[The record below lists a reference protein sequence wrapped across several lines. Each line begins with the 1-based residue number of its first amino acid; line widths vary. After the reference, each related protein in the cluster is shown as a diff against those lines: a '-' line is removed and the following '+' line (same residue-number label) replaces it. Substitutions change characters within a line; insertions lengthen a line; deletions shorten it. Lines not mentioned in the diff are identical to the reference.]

1 MNTPAETSPQITI
14 DSLDPKQYIVI
25 KGAKVHNLKNID
37 VAIPR
42 NKLVVLTGLSGS
54 GKSSLAF
61 DTLFAEG
68 QRMYVESLSSY
79 ARQFLG
85 RMEKPDV
92 EYIRGVS
99 PAIAIEQKV
108 STRNPRST
116 VGTSTEIYDYL
127 KLLFARVGVTY
138 SPVSGHVVKRDT
150 ITDVINYIF
159 SHQPNQDGS
168 PQRVMIMTP
177 LIVHEG
183 RTLDYELKILLQ
195 KGYTRIVVDGGRNR
209 SGEPAASPTGWKV
222 AQIEDLL
229 EQDADLVNVLASNA
243 DLELLV
249 DRGTVLLDENG
260 QPDED
265 TQYRFSDSVQTA
277 FNEGDSVCR
286 VNVMGRADGSVE
298 TRTFSDKF
306 EMDGITFE
314 EPSVNLFTF
323 NNPYGACRRCDG
335 FGKVL
340 GIDPDLV
347 VPDKGLS
354 VFEGAIAPWRSE
366 KMSEEFLKPLLKN
379 GIRFDFPIHRPFK
392 ELSQQQKDLLWTGN
406 EFFSGL
412 YDFFSWVESQTFKVQ
427 YRVML
432 SRYRG
437 KTTCPECRG
446 SRLRKDASYVKLPH
460 PPASSPS
467 QVEGVTPVGSSPLS
481 FTRSEVGVSITD
493 IVLKPITEAAA
504 YFRAL
509 ELPETQQKVASRILI
524 EIKNRLDYME
534 RVGLG
539 YLTLNRLTNSL
550 SGGEYQRIKLATS
563 LGSALVG
570 SMYILDEPSIGLH
583 PRDTKRLVSVLESLR
598 DMGNTVIVVEH
609 EEEVMRAADQLI
621 DIGPEAGTG
630 GGHLVFQGN
639 WAEIEGEEERSKG
652 IKQERSK
659 GGEKS
664 YNGSLIAS
672 AFPSH
677 TLDFL
682 TGRETIPVPKFRR
695 RATHFI
701 NLRGA
706 NENNLKHVDARFPL
720 NTLTVVTGVS
730 GSGKSTLIRKVLY
743 PALSRQ
749 KGDVAEEA
757 GRYSELSGSLERIV
771 AIEMIDQNP
780 IGKSSRSNPVT
791 YIKAYDYLRQTMADQ
806 PISKSRGY
814 KPSQFSFNVDGGRCE
829 VCQGEGEVKVEMQF
843 MADIYLKCE
852 GCNGRRFKQEVL
864 EVTLDGKNISDI
876 LNLTVDEAIEFFRKA
891 DPKMADKL
899 MPLQEVGL
907 GYIGLGQSANTLS
920 GGEAQRVKLASYLG
934 KGNPNKGGTL
944 FIFDEPTTG
953 LHFHDIRKLLKAIN
967 ALVDQGD
974 SVIIIEHNMEI
985 IKCAD
990 HIIDLGP
997 EGGET
1002 GGYLTFEGTP
1012 EAMAQLPAGE
1022 NYTADFL
1029 REKL

>member
-1 MNTPAETSPQITI
+1 MQPAIAPSSYPPVE
-14 DSLDPKQYIVI
+14 SLDPRQFIVI

-108 STRNPRST
+108 TSRNPRST
-116 VGTSTEIYDYL
+116 VGTSTEIYDYF
-127 KLLFARVGVTY
+127 KLLFARAGITY
-138 SPVSGHVVKRDT
+138 SPISGGVVKKDT
-150 ITDVINYIF
+150 VTDVVNYLYSF
-159 SHQPNQDGS
+159 PDG
-168 PQRVMIMTP
+168 QRIMIMAP
-177 LIVHEG
+177 LRINED
-183 RTLDYELKILLQ
+183 RTLTYELKILLQ
-195 KGYTRIVVDGGRNR
+195 KGYTRIVTDGVV
-209 SGEPAASPTGWKV
+209 K
-222 AQIEDLL
+222 QIEALL
-229 EQDADLVNVLASNA
+229 EDEKATDRDLRHTT
-243 DLELLV
+243 LEILI
-249 DRGTVLLDENG
+249 DRGTVQHDADGN
-260 QPDED
+260 PDEEG
-265 TQYRFSDSVQTA
+265 QYRYSDSVQTA
-277 FNEGDSVCR
+277 FSEGEGICR
-286 VNVMGRADGSVE
+286 VDVVDRSGVPEESRG
-298 TRTFSDKF
+298 FSDKF
-306 EMDGITFE
+306 ELDDIAFE

-347 VPDKGLS
+347 IPDKNLS

-392 ELSQQQKDLLWTGN
+392 DLTPAQQDLLWNGN
-406 EFFSGL
+406 NYFQGINAFF
-412 YDFFSWVESQTFKVQ
+412 DFVESQTFKVQ

-446 SRLRKDASYVKLPH
+446 SRLRKDASFVK
-460 PPASSPS
+460 
-467 QVEGVTPVGSSPLS
+467 VG
-481 FTRSEVGVSITD
+481 GKSITD
-493 IVLKPITEAAA
+493 LVLMPLTETTAF
-504 YFRAL
+504 FRDL
-509 ELPETQQKVASRILI
+509 QLPVQQQQIANRILI
-524 EIKNRLDYME
+524 EIQNRLDYME

-583 PRDTKRLVSVLESLR
+583 PRDTQRLVSVLETLR
-598 DMGNTVIVVEH
+598 DLGNTVIVVEH
-609 EEEVMRAADQLI
+609 EEEVMRAADEII
-621 DIGPEAGTG
+621 DIGPDAG
-630 GGHLVFQGN
+630 V
-639 WAEIEGEEERSKG
+639 
-652 IKQERSK
+652 K
-659 GGEKS
+659 GGELMFQGTLDEIMQQAEVGERS
-664 YNGSLIAS
+664 
-672 AFPSH
+672 PSH
-677 TLDFL
+677 TINFL
-682 TGRETIPVPKFRR
+682 NGTDRIETPTFRR
-695 RATHFI
+695 TATHFI
-701 NLRGA
+701 EVQGA
-706 NENNLKHVDARFPL
+706 RENNLKDVTVRFPL
-720 NTLTVVTGVS
+720 NTLTVITGVS
-730 GSGKSTLIRKVLY
+730 GSGKSTLVRKVLY
-743 PALSRQ
+743 PALMRHRGETS
-749 KGDVAEEA
+749 EEN
-757 GRYSELSGSLERIV
+757 GRFDGLGGSLDRIMAV
-771 AIEMIDQNP
+771 EMIDQNP

-791 YIKAYDYLRQTMADQ
+791 YIKAYDYLRQVMADQ
-806 PISKSRGY
+806 PISKARGY
-814 KPSQFSFNVDGGRCE
+814 KPSHFSFNVDGGRCE

-852 GCNGRRFKQEVL
+852 GCNGQRFKQEVL
-864 EVTLDGKNISDI
+864 EVLLHDKNVSDI
-876 LNLTVDEAIEFFRKA
+876 LGMTVDEAIDFFRKA

-920 GGEAQRVKLASYLG
+920 GGEAQRVKLASFLG
-934 KGNPNKGGTL
+934 KGNPNKGQTL

-974 SVIIIEHNMEI
+974 SVIIIEHNTEI

-997 EGGET
+997 EGGQT
-1002 GGYLTFEGTP
+1002 GGYVTFEGTP
-1012 EAMAQLPAGE
+1012 EQMVQLTDG
-1022 NYTADFL
+1022 NYTAEFL
-1029 REKL
+1029 RGKV

>member
-1 MNTPAETSPQITI
+1 MTPAI
-14 DSLDPKQYIVI
+14 DVDQPRAVDHLDPKQFIII
-25 KGAKVHNLKNID
+25 KGAKVHNLKGID

-92 EYIRGVS
+92 EYIKGVS

-127 KLLFARVGVTY
+127 KLLFGRAGITY
-138 SPVSGHVVKRDT
+138 SPISGQEVRRDT
-150 ITDVINYIF
+150 ITDVVKYIF
-159 SHQPNQDGS
+159 SFETGK
-168 PQRVMIMTP
+168 RVLIMTP

-195 KGYTRIVVDGGRNR
+195 KGYTRVVIDGQTVQV
-209 SGEPAASPTGWKV
+209 E
-222 AQIEDLL
+222 ELL
-229 EQDADLVNVLASNA
+229 EQEADRVNALVNGAS
-243 DLELLV
+243 LELLV
-249 DRGTVLLDENG
+249 DRGTVQLDETG

-277 FNEGDSVCR
+277 FNEGNAVCR
-286 VNVMGRADGSVE
+286 VSITDRDNVQEASRG
-298 TRTFSDKF
+298 FSDKF
-306 EMDGITFE
+306 ELDGITFE

-347 VPDKGLS
+347 IPDKNLS
-354 VFEGAIAPWRSE
+354 VFEGAIMPWRSE
-366 KMSEEFLKPLLKN
+366 KMSQEFLKPLLKN
-379 GIRFDFPIHRPFK
+379 GIRFDFPIHRPY
-392 ELSQQQKDLLWTGN
+392 KDLTPKEQKLLWAGN
-406 EFFSGL
+406 KYFDGLDQFFQ
-412 YDFFSWVESQTFKVQ
+412 FVESQTFKVQ

-446 SRLRKDASYVKLPH
+446 SRLRKDASYVK
-460 PPASSPS
+460 
-467 QVEGVTPVGSSPLS
+467 VG
-481 FTRSEVGVSITD
+481 GASITD
-493 IVLKPITEAAA
+493 IVLMPITEAAQF
-504 YFRAL
+504 FRDL
-509 ELPETQQKVASRILI
+509 ELPAHQQQIASRILT
-524 EIKNRLDYME
+524 EIQNRLDYME

-583 PRDTKRLVSVLESLR
+583 PRDTKRLVSVLETLR

-621 DIGPEAGTG
+621 DIGPDAGTLG
-630 GGHLVFQGN
+630 GELVFQGSLKEVKN
-639 WAEIEGEEERSKG
+639 EERRVKNEG
-652 IKQERSK
+652 QETVDDDDSDSRS
-659 GGEKS
+659 S
-664 YNGSLIAS
+664 FFTLHSSLKK
-672 AFPSH
+672 SH

-682 TGRETIPVPKFRR
+682 TGRETVPVPSFRR
-695 RATHFI
+695 KSANFI
-701 NLRGA
+701 EIKGA
-706 NENNLKHVDARFPL
+706 RENNLKDVDVKFPL

-743 PALSRQ
+743 PALLRQ
-749 KGDVAEEA
+749 RGEAAEEA
-757 GRYSELSGSLERIV
+757 GKYAELTGSLDRIK

-791 YIKAYDYLRQTMADQ
+791 YIKAYDYLRQVMAEQ
-806 PISKSRGY
+806 PVSKSRGY
-814 KPSQFSFNVDGGRCE
+814 KPSHFSFNVDGGRCE
-829 VCQGEGEVKVEMQF
+829 VCQGEGEVKIEMQF

-852 GCNGRRFKQEVL
+852 GCDGRRFKQEVL
-864 EVTLDGKNISDI
+864 EVTLRGTLPGDKNISDI
-876 LNLTVDEAIEFFRKA
+876 LNLTVDEAIDFFRVA

-899 MPLQEVGL
+899 QPLQDVGL

-920 GGEAQRVKLASYLG
+920 GGEAQRVKLASFLG

-953 LHFHDIRKLLKAIN
+953 LHFHDIRKLLVAIN

-974 SVIIIEHNMEI
+974 SVIIIEHNMEVV
-985 IKCAD
+985 KNAD
-990 HIIDLGP
+990 YIIDLGP
-997 EGGET
+997 EGGDT
-1002 GGYLTFEGTP
+1002 GGYVTFTGTP
-1012 EAMAQLPAGE
+1012 EAMVKLPEGE
-1022 NYTADFL
+1022 NYTADYL
-1029 REKL
+1029 RGKV

>member
-1 MNTPAETSPQITI
+1 MTHIPEVESPRSV
-14 DSLDPKQYIVI
+14 DHLDPKQYIII
-25 KGAKVHNLKNID
+25 KGAKVHNLKGID

-42 NKLVVLTGLSGS
+42 NQLVVLTGLSGS

-85 RMEKPDV
+85 RMEKPEV
-92 EYIRGVS
+92 EYIKGVS

-138 SPVSGHVVKRDT
+138 SPISGHEVKKDTVSDVV
-150 ITDVINYIF
+150 NYMYSF
-159 SHQPNQDGS
+159 EAG
-168 PQRVMIMTP
+168 QRVMILAP
-177 LIVHEG
+177 LRLHDG
-183 RTLDYELKILLQ
+183 RTLSQELNILIQ
-195 KGYTRIVVDGGRNR
+195 KGYTRIAVDG
-209 SGEPAASPTGWKV
+209 AV
-222 AQIEDLL
+222 QFIEELL
-229 EQDADLVNVLASNA
+229 QQPDETDKLVSQP
-243 DLELLV
+243 LEILV
-249 DRGTVLLDENG
+249 DRGTVIYDEAG

-265 TQYRFSDSVQTA
+265 NQYRFSDSVQTA
-277 FNEGDSVCR
+277 FSEGNGTCR
-286 VNVMGRADGSVE
+286 VDIVGKES
-298 TRTFSDKF
+298 RTFSDKF
-306 EMDGITFE
+306 ELDGITFE

-347 VPDKGLS
+347 IPDKNLS
-354 VFEGAIAPWRSE
+354 VFEGAIMPWRSE
-366 KMSEEFLKPLLKN
+366 KMSAEYLKPLLRN
-379 GIRFDFPIHRPFK
+379 GIRFDFPIHRPYK
-392 ELSQQQKDLLWTGN
+392 DLSPAEQELLWTGN
-406 EFFSGL
+406 KYFDGLNTFFN
-412 YDFFSWVESQTFKVQ
+412 FVESQTFKVQ

-446 SRLRKDASYVKLPH
+446 SRLRKDAGYVK
-460 PPASSPS
+460 
-467 QVEGVTPVGSSPLS
+467 VG
-481 FTRSEVGVSITD
+481 GKSITD
-493 IVLKPITEAAA
+493 LVLMPIDKATAF
-504 YFRAL
+504 FREL
-509 ELPETQQKVASRILI
+509 ELPDHLRKVADRILV
-524 EIKNRLDYME
+524 EVQNRLDYME

-539 YLTLNRLTNSL
+539 YLTLNRLTNTL

-621 DIGPEAGTG
+621 DIGPDAGSL
-630 GGHLVFQGN
+630 GGHLVFQGT
-639 WAEIEGEEERSKG
+639 W
-652 IKQERSK
+652 QDVV
-659 GGEKS
+659 
-664 YNGSLIAS
+664 NGDNHATTDEHY
-672 AFPSH
+672 PSH

-682 TGRETIPVPKFRR
+682 TGRETVPVPSFRR
-695 RATHFI
+695 KSANFI
-701 NLRGA
+701 ELKGA
-706 NENNLKHVDARFPL
+706 RENNLKDVSVRFPL
-720 NTLTVVTGVS
+720 NNLTVVTGVS

-743 PALSRQ
+743 PALMRQ
-749 KGDVAEEA
+749 RGDATEETGKYDA
-757 GRYSELSGSLERIV
+757 LEGSLDRILAV
-771 AIEMIDQNP
+771 EMIDQNP

-791 YIKAYDYLRQTMADQ
+791 YIKAYDYLRQVMADQ
-806 PISKSRGY
+806 PVSKSRAY
-814 KPSQFSFNVDGGRCE
+814 KPSHFSFNVDGGRCE
-829 VCQGEGEVKVEMQF
+829 VCQGEGEVKIEMQF

-852 GCNGRRFKQEVL
+852 GCGGKRFKQEVL
-864 EVTLDGKNISDI
+864 EVTLDSKNVSDI
-876 LNLTVDEAIEFFRKA
+876 LDMTVDEAVDFFRTA

-899 MPLQEVGL
+899 LPLQAVGL

-920 GGEAQRVKLASYLG
+920 GGEAQRVKLASFLG
-934 KGNPNKGGTL
+934 KGNPNKGSTL

-953 LHFHDIRKLLKAIN
+953 LHFHDIRKLLDAIN

-974 SVIIIEHNMEI
+974 SVIIIEHNMEV
-985 IKCAD
+985 IKNAD

-997 EGGET
+997 DGGET
-1002 GGYLTFEGTP
+1002 GGYVTFTGTP
-1012 EAMAQLPAGE
+1012 EQMVQLPEGE
-1022 NYTADFL
+1022 NFTADFL
-1029 REKL
+1029 RGKV